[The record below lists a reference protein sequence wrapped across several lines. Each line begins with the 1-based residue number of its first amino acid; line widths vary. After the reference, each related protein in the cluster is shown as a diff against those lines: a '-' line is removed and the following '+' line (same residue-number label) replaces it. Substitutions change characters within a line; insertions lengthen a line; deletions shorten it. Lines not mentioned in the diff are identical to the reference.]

1 MENSNKEAI
10 NEELNV
16 QINAIAG
23 FNQGDDL
30 MKNAVE
36 DINTLAKAREVLN
49 KIENDN
55 ERLKMEKKESEA
67 RIRQGWV
74 NTALGLGGVI
84 ASTRL
89 LISLNIG
96 EAIDRH
102 NGNFMDR
109 SQLDVLK
116 ILKDSLIKNIRI
128 GKRG

>member
-1 MENSNKEAI
+1 MVNSNKEAI

-23 FNQGDDL
+23 FNQGDEL

-55 ERLKMEKKESEA
+55 ERLKMEKKESDA
-67 RIRQGWV
+67 RIKQGWV
-74 NTALGLGGVI
+74 NAGLALGGVI
-84 ASTRL
+84 VSTRL

-116 ILKDSLIKNIRI
+116 ILKDSLIKNIRV

>member
-1 MENSNKEAI
+1 MVNSNKEAI

-23 FNQGDDL
+23 FNQGDEL

-55 ERLKMEKKESEA
+55 ERLKMEKKESDA
-67 RIRQGWV
+67 RIKQGWV
-74 NTALGLGGVI
+74 NTGLALGGVI
-84 ASTRL
+84 VSTRL

-116 ILKDSLIKNIRI
+116 ILKDSLIKNIRV